1 MGLSS
6 FLGENIELDWRN
18 HRMFK
23 KVFGSLILASAL
35 SVGFGSINSEASQW
49 NYSSITLEQT
59 NSGWDRMIES
69 QKEKLDD
76 RQSKI
81 SGSAGATQGQSIF
94 VNVFQLQSGNS
105 KGSAET
111 TQSGEITIDA
121 GDEQTNGSIK
131 QKQTTQGSV
140 TIVQNTSTPGPAYLL
155 QTQSNTTAI
164 FHFQGS
170 IKGGPSIQNQIS
182 QVHSSQ
188 YSTVISK

>member
-1 MGLSS
+1 
-6 FLGENIELDWRN
+6 
-18 HRMFK
+18 MFK

-94 VNVFQLQSGNS
+94 VNGFQLQSGNS
-105 KGSAET
+105 KGSAEA
-111 TQSGEITIDA
+111 TQSGEITIDV
-121 GDEQTNGSIK
+121 GDEQTNGSIE

-140 TIVQNTSTPGPAYLL
+140 TIVQNTSTPSPAYLL
-155 QTQSNTTAI
+155 QSQSNTTAI

-182 QVHSSQ
+182 QVHSYQ